1 MLFVLTGNVQT
12 GKTRWLERFIAY
24 TEDAGITPYGVLAPG
39 VWVDRRNDVKHLEH
53 ADANGFE
60 KLGIDNVL
68 LPGKERFAFARRADL
83 AMSEG
88 SFDERA
94 QSARAKLGWHIS
106 DEAIAHVND
115 HFAQIAAAA
124 SNAKASNSKGLLIV
138 DELGRLELERGE
150 GLTEALAVL
159 EAGPT
164 PLYQHAL
171 IVVREMLLPHLEGK
185 FAAWGPRE
193 LIEPNVDGRALIS
206 SLSSAN

>member
-12 GKTRWLERFIAY
+12 GKTRWLERFIACA
-24 TEDAGITPYGVLAPG
+24 EDAGITPYGVLAPG
-39 VWVDRRNDVKHLEH
+39 IWIDRRNDAEHLEH

-60 KLGIDNVL
+60 KMGIDNML
-68 LPGKERFAFARRADL
+68 LPSKERFAFARRADL
-83 AMSEG
+83 AKREG

-94 QSARAKLGWHIS
+94 QSARANLNWHIS
-106 DEAIAHVND
+106 DEAIGRVND
-115 HFAQIAAAA
+115 YFAQIATAA
-124 SNAKASNSKGLLIV
+124 STDEAPGSKGLLVV

-193 LIEPNVDGRALIS
+193 LIGPSADGHALIS
-206 SLSSAN
+206 SLY

>member
-1 MLFVLTGNVQT
+1 MLFVLTGNIQT
-12 GKTRWLERFIAY
+12 GKTRWLELATNDMKANGIA
-24 TEDAGITPYGVLAPG
+24 IYGVLAPG
-39 VWVDRRNDVKHLEH
+39 IWVDHRDEVIRPEACD
-53 ADANGFE
+53 DNGFE
-60 KLGIDNVL
+60 KTGIDNIL
-68 LPGKERFAFARRADL
+68 LPSGERIAFARRADL
-83 AMSEG
+83 ALREN
-88 SFDERA
+88 DYNERA

-106 DEAIAHVND
+106 DEAIARVNE
-115 HFAQIAAAA
+115 HFAQIATAA
-124 SNAKASNSKGLLIV
+124 SNAKASHLKGLLVV

-193 LIEPNVDGRALIS
+193 LIGSNANEHALIS
-206 SLSSAN
+206 SLY